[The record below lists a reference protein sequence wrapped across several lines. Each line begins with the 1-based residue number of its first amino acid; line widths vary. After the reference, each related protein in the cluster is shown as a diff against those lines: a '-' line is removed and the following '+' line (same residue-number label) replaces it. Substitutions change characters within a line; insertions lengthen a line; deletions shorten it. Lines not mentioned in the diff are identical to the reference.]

1 MLHLLL
7 EVVIVHSSLSSV
19 ATAGRDCP
27 LVVFLVSGQHAM
39 IDSFIEI
46 DGLVLFFFS
55 VTVLKILLSGFLN
68 TLKFS
73 SSLLCT
79 DSLNL

>member
-1 MLHLLL
+1 MEFQDLLHLLL

-39 IDSFIEI
+39 IDSFVEI
-46 DGLVLFFFS
+46 DGLVLVFFFCDS
-55 VTVLKILLSGFLN
+55 IENPAVRISKYPTVQLKP
-68 TLKFS
+68 TLH
-73 SSLLCT
+73 
-79 DSLNL
+79 